1 MSSIISGKE
10 VKTPEEVKE
19 ILESD
24 EKVLYGVQ
32 QAGLG
37 GKITGLESVFITNK
51 RVIKMKPKTLGLRA
65 AIEDYLYKDMANVKL
80 DKGIFRSSISIVMSF
95 RSDSVNIE
103 NIPTDKLKAMI
114 IHLNKEIEKAKK
126 DRQLIEDVLTRRGE
140 KVQSFE

>member
-1 MSSIISGKE
+1 MSGIFSGKE
-10 VKTPEEVKE
+10 IKTPEEVQE

-65 AIEDYLYKDMANVKL
+65 DIEDYLYKDMANVKL
-80 DKGIFRSSISIVMSF
+80 DKGILRSSISIVMRF
-95 RSDSVNIE
+95 RSDNVNIE
-103 NIPTDKLKAMI
+103 NIP
-114 IHLNKEIEKAKK
+114 K
-126 DRQLIEDVLTRRGE
+126 DDAYKIFKTIDDGIAGRL
-140 KVQSFE
+140 

>member
-1 MSSIISGKE
+1 MSIISGKE
-10 VKTPEEVKE
+10 IKTPEEIKE

-37 GKITGLESVFITNK
+37 GKITGLESIFITNK

-65 AIEDYLYKDMANVKL
+65 DIEDYLYKDMANVKL
-80 DKGIFRSSISIVMSF
+80 EKGIFRSSIYIVMRF

-103 NIPTDKLKAMI
+103 NIPKDDAYKIFKAI
-114 IHLNKEIEKAKK
+114 DDGIAGRL
-126 DRQLIEDVLTRRGE
+126 
-140 KVQSFE
+140 

>member
-1 MSSIISGKE
+1 MSGIISGKE

-37 GKITGLESVFITNK
+37 GKITGLESVFITNI

-65 AIEDYLYKDMANVKL
+65 DIEDYLYKDMANVKL
-80 DKGIFRSSISIVMSF
+80 DKGIFRSSISIVMRF
-95 RSDSVNIE
+95 RSDSIKIE
-103 NIPTDKLKAMI
+103 NIPKDDAYKIFKAI
-114 IHLNKEIEKAKK
+114 DDGVAGRL
-126 DRQLIEDVLTRRGE
+126 
-140 KVQSFE
+140 

>member
-10 VKTPEEVKE
+10 IKTPEEVKE

-24 EKVLYGVQ
+24 EKVSYGVQ

-37 GKITGLESVFITNK
+37 GKITGLESVFVTNR

-65 AIEDYLYKDMANVKL
+65 DIEDYLYKDMANVKL
-80 DKGIFRSSISIVMSF
+80 DKGIFRSSISIVMRF

-103 NIPTDKLKAMI
+103 NIPKAEAYKI
-114 IHLNKEIEKAKK
+114 FKAI
-126 DRQLIEDVLTRRGE
+126 DDGIAGRL
-140 KVQSFE
+140 

>member
-1 MSSIISGKE
+1 MSIISGKE
-10 VKTPEEVKE
+10 IKTPEEIKE

-37 GKITGLESVFITNK
+37 GKITGLESIFITTK

-65 AIEDYLYKDMANVKL
+65 DIEDYMYKDMANVKL
-80 DKGIFRSSISIVMSF
+80 DKGIFRSSIFIVMRF

-103 NIPTDKLKAMI
+103 NIPKDDAYKIFKAIDDGIAGRLNASAMI
-114 IHLNKEIEKAKK
+114 
-126 DRQLIEDVLTRRGE
+126 
-140 KVQSFE
+140 